1 MKSLKD
7 EVCQGAGGSHHPRMA
22 EAIHSVS
29 EVSKKIRSISIEL
42 PCSEFVYWVAS
53 LLDFRMVDMI
63 VKYKEEVPDAE
74 FAEMDVMERI
84 ETKFIVSGVVE
95 A

>member
-1 MKSLKD
+1 
-7 EVCQGAGGSHHPRMA
+7 
-22 EAIHSVS
+22 
-29 EVSKKIRSISIEL
+29 
-42 PCSEFVYWVAS
+42 
-53 LLDFRMVDMI
+53 MI